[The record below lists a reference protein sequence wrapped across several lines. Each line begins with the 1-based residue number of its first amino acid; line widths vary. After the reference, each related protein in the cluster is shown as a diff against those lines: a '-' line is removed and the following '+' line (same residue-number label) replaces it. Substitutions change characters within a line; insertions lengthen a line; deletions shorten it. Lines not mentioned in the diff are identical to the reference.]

1 MPIVN
6 GKYQNPRWV
15 NGQRPAIDAA
25 ELNAISDTL
34 ERLDEA
40 PVLPSLTNPGTA
52 ADLLSG
58 KQLIDA
64 NGKVLTGT
72 MPIVTQATPSISVSS
87 AGLITASANQAAGR
101 VSAGTKSS
109 TKQLTTQAAATITPG
124 TSAKTAVAAGR
135 YTTGAVTV
143 AGDPNLSS
151 ANIKSGV
158 IIFGIYGTYSGTSS
172 SGMGPLI
179 HVKIVNNTGLDDD
192 YLGGYII
199 GNNYDGGPEMW
210 HNTIVGN
217 NRVFSGT
224 CFTINHTPITG
235 SQTRIFG
242 SASNSN
248 VVVKNA
254 TFYVYVYIPL
264 TVSTDFT
271 LTLTK

>member
-87 AGLITASANQAAGR
+87 AGLITASASQAEGHVAAGSK
-101 VSAGTKSS
+101 SA
-109 TKQLTTQAAATITPG
+109 TKQLTTQSGTTVTPG
-124 TSAKTAVAAGR
+124 TSQKTAV
-135 YTTGAVTV
+135 
-143 AGDPNLSS
+143 
-151 ANIKSGV
+151 
-158 IIFGIYGTYSGTSS
+158 S
-172 SGMGPLI
+172 SGRACPL
-179 HVKIVNNTGLDDD
+179 
-192 YLGGYII
+192 
-199 GNNYDGGPEMW
+199 P
-210 HNTIVGN
+210 
-217 NRVFSGT
+217 
-224 CFTINHTPITG
+224 PG
-235 SQTRIFG
+235 SSTKTTWTTRCPRPWRR
-242 SASNSN
+242 
-248 VVVKNA
+248 K
-254 TFYVYVYIPL
+254 
-264 TVSTDFT
+264 
-271 LTLTK
+271 